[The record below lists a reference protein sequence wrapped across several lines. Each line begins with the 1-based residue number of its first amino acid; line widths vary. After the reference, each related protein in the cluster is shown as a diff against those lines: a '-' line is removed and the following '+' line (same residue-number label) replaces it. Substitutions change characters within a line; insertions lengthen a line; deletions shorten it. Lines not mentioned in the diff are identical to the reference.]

1 MRDLAAREHPDFDSR
16 GYPVRRGEV
25 LSLDLSPGEIRRAR
39 GLGFTVIE
47 DVRLAALGLRM
58 VRLRAPADIDTGT
71 AVRRLRQDGG
81 DDIYEFDH
89 YYAVSGDARPGA
101 AAASP
106 PAKARAGAPLV
117 IGMIDTAVAANAALN
132 TVAVEAQDFTA
143 VPGQAGTAPVAHGT
157 AVASILA
164 RNGAARLVSANIFS
178 ADARPFASADAIARA
193 VNWMV
198 ARGVPVINISIAG
211 PSNQLVDRVIATA
224 TARGH
229 IVVAAAGNGG
239 PAAMPAYPAASPG
252 AVAVT
257 AVDGSGDVYMHAN
270 HGDYITI
277 AALGVDV
284 SAAAPD
290 GSWHQFSGTSFAAPL
305 VAAELASCVSRT
317 RGHDGKACVARMEH
331 DARDLGAPG
340 RDPVYGFGL
349 LVP

>member
-1 MRDLAAREHPDFDSR
+1 MRDLAAREHPDFDSH

-25 LSLDLSPGEIRRAR
+25 LSLGLSTREIRRAQK
-39 GLGFTVIE
+39 LGYIVIE
-47 DVRLAALGLRM
+47 DVPLAALGLRM
-58 VRLRAPADIDTGT
+58 VRLRAPADLDTAT
-71 AVRRLRQDGG
+71 AVSNLRQGSSDN
-81 DDIYEFDH
+81 IYEFDH
-89 YYAVSGDARPGA
+89 YYGVSGDARPGA
-101 AAASP
+101 AVPSPAAKS
-106 PAKARAGAPLV
+106 RAGAPLI
-117 IGMIDTAVAANAALN
+117 IGMIDTAVAANFSLNSVAL
-132 TVAVEAQDFTA
+132 EAHDFTGTA
-143 VPGQAGTAPVAHGT
+143 SQAGTAPVAHGT

-164 RNGAARLVSANIFS
+164 RNGATRLVSANIFS

-257 AVDGSGDVYMHAN
+257 AVDGSGGVYMHAN

-277 AALGVDV
+277 AALGVGV
-284 SAAAPD
+284 VAAAPD
-290 GSWHQFSGTSFAAPL
+290 GRWHQFSGTSFAAPL
-305 VAAELASCVSRT
+305 VAAELAGCVSRT
-317 RGHDGKACVARMEH
+317 KGHDGKACVARMERG
-331 DARDLGAPG
+331 ARDLGAPG

-349 LVP
+349 LVR